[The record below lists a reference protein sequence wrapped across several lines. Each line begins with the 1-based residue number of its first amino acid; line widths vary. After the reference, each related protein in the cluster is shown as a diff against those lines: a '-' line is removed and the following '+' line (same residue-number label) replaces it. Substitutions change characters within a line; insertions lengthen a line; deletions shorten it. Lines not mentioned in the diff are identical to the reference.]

1 MSRKRT
7 CHPAIELTPRY
18 AVFPERLEVISQSN
32 LMKVVGRVGGEMV
45 TIEGRMRDSG
55 WALVMP
61 ESADGNGTPPSMT
74 PLTNMMKWVTGMFCP
89 RSC

>member
-1 MSRKRT
+1 VGKGYGIVDG
-7 CHPAIELTPRY
+7 ADGRY

-32 LMKVVGRVGGEMV
+32 LMKVVGRIGGEMV

-61 ESADGNGTPPSMT
+61 ESPEGASPPTQT
-74 PLTNMMKWVTGMFCP
+74 PLTNMMRWVTGE
-89 RSC
+89 